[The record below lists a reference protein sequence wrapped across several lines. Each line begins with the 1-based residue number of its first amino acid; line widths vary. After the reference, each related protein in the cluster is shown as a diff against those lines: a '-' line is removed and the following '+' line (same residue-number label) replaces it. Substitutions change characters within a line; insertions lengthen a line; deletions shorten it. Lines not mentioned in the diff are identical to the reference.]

1 MFNLVVDFSD
11 IVCSQNALHRITEKA
26 SAIRTGCIDIYF
38 KIHPKV
44 VHPFIN
50 SSARTNTLQKI
61 TNGSKKKTSGTPN
74 TTLFLAP
81 ATGHQLNC
89 R

>member
-50 SSARTNTLQKI
+50 SSAQTNTLQKI
-61 TNGSKKKTSGTPN
+61 INGSKRKPQLHLTR
-74 TTLFLAP
+74 LFFWL
-81 ATGHQLNC
+81 QLQDIN
-89 R
+89 